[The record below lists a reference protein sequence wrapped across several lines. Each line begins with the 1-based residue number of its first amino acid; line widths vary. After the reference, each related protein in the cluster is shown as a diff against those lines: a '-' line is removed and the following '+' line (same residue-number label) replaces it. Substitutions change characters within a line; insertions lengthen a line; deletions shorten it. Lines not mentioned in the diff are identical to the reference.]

1 MLRRSMLLPSSILVL
16 SLFAGFFVSFLTGC
30 AGAPEPGELE
40 ATRDSAVV
48 SATSTERASEEISAT
63 VQATEQT
70 TEQKTEQDDP
80 TKASDQNTTVQESQY
95 TSNSGETRSDTASS
109 SAEESAGTS
118 SSTAG
123 TADGSTTSTAG
134 TRPVPTRKISL
145 ERIREM
151 VRPYIPE
158 RFVLVGDAG
167 YRPLTLY
174 HDLDG
179 NGLED
184 IFLLLMEFPA
194 GVSERSVGAAASD
207 TNTGSGNRTAGAAE
221 GAVPPVE
228 SGEADAIPEYPEE
241 FEIRDAC
248 IRETSISDMS
258 RLFSEAYPF
267 YLGLFLRN
275 RDGLVSMYRI
285 PLGKWFVFEGFR
297 GMLLDDDRSMPFAV
311 DISFQTHEGRERQLV
326 SFSRYNSFSFF
337 SMKNSISI
345 TTETRDID
353 EDGILDIVEWR
364 RVFEEGTGY
373 ETFLTWFKWDGSKF
387 SQHAGTNIV
396 RNLNGY
402 LQTLGNLLAIGKW
415 EQAVSLAV
423 PRDEPADLEKSLTT
437 EELILRLFPAL
448 PKEDTAASP
457 VTSDSE
463 TSDSGM
469 SGAEPTADSEPAGS
483 AAEVVPVE
491 TPGSSAD
498 MTGVGDAEF
507 LEEELLDLLKGSS
520 RVFHMVFFP
529 RVWENPFDTG
539 DSECCDGYTTR
550 FSVRFILRDGRNLL
564 RLCTVRMSSNP
575 FLDPQ
580 FFLKIE
586 DR

>member
-1 MLRRSMLLPSSILVL
+1 M
-16 SLFAGFFVSFLTGC
+16 
-30 AGAPEPGELE
+30 
-40 ATRDSAVV
+40 
-48 SATSTERASEEISAT
+48 
-63 VQATEQT
+63 
-70 TEQKTEQDDP
+70 
-80 TKASDQNTTVQESQY
+80 
-95 TSNSGETRSDTASS
+95 
-109 SAEESAGTS
+109 
-118 SSTAG
+118 
-123 TADGSTTSTAG
+123 
-134 TRPVPTRKISL
+134 
-145 ERIREM
+145 
-151 VRPYIPE
+151 
-158 RFVLVGDAG
+158 LVGDAG
-167 YRPLTLY
+167 YHPLTLY

-179 NGLED
+179 NGLDD
-184 IFLLLMEFPA
+184 IFLLLMEFPSGA
-194 GVSERSVGAAASD
+194 KKETESAAPADSAASSDAAASD
-207 TNTGSGNRTAGAAE
+207 TGAGSGISAVVTQGTAAGSSAAA
-221 GAVPPVE
+221 AVATATPDE
-228 SGEADAIPEYPEE
+228 NSNDDRAAEYPEE
-241 FEIRDAC
+241 FEIRDGC

-297 GMLLDDDRSMPFAV
+297 GTLLDDDRSMPFAV

-364 RVFEEGTGY
+364 KVFEEGTGY

-387 SQHAGTNIV
+387 SQYDGTNIV
-396 RNLNGY
+396 RNLNDY
-402 LQTLGNLLAIGKW
+402 LQTLGNLLSIGKW

-423 PRDEPADLEKSLTT
+423 PRDELATLEKALTT

-448 PKEDTAASP
+448 PKEDSTASP
-457 VTSDSE
+457 GISESGISGSGASGSEPAADSE
-463 TSDSGM
+463 AVEPGQAGI
-469 SGAEPTADSEPAGS
+469 SGAEPFGAESVDTSETAGPTGPADITGPAGKIEPS
-483 AAEVVPVE
+483 AGTTEK
-491 TPGSSAD
+491 
-498 MTGVGDAEF
+498 GDAEIV
-507 LEEELLDLLKGSS
+507 EEELLELLKGNS
-520 RVFHMVFFP
+520 RVFNMVFFP

-539 DSECCDGYTTR
+539 DPECCDGYSTR
-550 FSVRFILRDGRNLL
+550 FSVRFIFRDGRSLL